1 MIIPLDCQVVASILH
16 ILTTSH
22 TMPFPTRKKIQE
34 ATPEQASAMIHE
46 HVFGNTKAGA
56 RWKDKE
62 GRLTKAPAYHN
73 SEVAMVDLLDRFRL
87 VMGKARPADPH
98 YNPAKEWFCGRLGE
112 FFIIAA
118 TPGGATCKATLIAMA
133 EQMAPKEE
141 LIEEADGEGN
151 T

>member
-1 MIIPLDCQVVASILH
+1 MTIPLDGQLVASILH
-16 ILTTSH
+16 ILTTYY
-22 TMPFPTRKKIQE
+22 TMPFPTREEIQA
-34 ATPEQASAMIHE
+34 ATPEQAAAFIHE
-46 HVFGNTKAGA
+46 HAFGNTKSGA

-87 VMGKARPADPH
+87 VMGKARPVDPH
-98 YNPAKEWFCGRLGE
+98 YNPNKEWFCGRLGE
-112 FFIIAA
+112 FFIVAA

-141 LIEEADGEGN
+141 PVEEEADE
-151 T
+151 TPA

>member
-1 MIIPLDCQVVASILH
+1 
-16 ILTTSH
+16 
-22 TMPFPTRKKIQE
+22 MPFPTRKEIQE

-56 RWKDKE
+56 RWKDRE

-118 TPGGATCKATLIAMA
+118 TPGGAVCKGTLIAMS
-133 EQMAPKEE
+133 EQMASKEGPV
-141 LIEEADGEGN
+141 EEADGEDN

>member
-1 MIIPLDCQVVASILH
+1 MTIPLDCQLVASILH

-22 TMPFPTRKKIQE
+22 TMPFPTRKEIQE

-56 RWKDKE
+56 RWKDRE

-118 TPGGATCKATLIAMA
+118 TPGGATCKATLIA
-133 EQMAPKEE
+133 QLGQPKDDEAGDEE
-141 LIEEADGEGN
+141 EEGA
-151 T
+151 

>member
-1 MIIPLDCQVVASILH
+1 
-16 ILTTSH
+16 
-22 TMPFPTRKKIQE
+22 MPFPTRKEIQE

-46 HVFGNTKAGA
+46 HIFGNSKAGA

-118 TPGGATCKATLIAMA
+118 TPGGAVCKAALIAQLDQGHEA
-133 EQMAPKEE
+133 AS
-141 LIEEADGEGN
+141 IEADGDEDE
-151 T
+151 TLA

>member
-22 TMPFPTRKKIQE
+22 TMPFPTRKEIQE

-56 RWKDKE
+56 RWKDRE

-87 VMGKARPADPH
+87 VMGKARPVDSC

-118 TPGGATCKATLIAMA
+118 TPGGATCKATLIA
-133 EQMAPKEE
+133 QLGQPKDDEAGDEE
-141 LIEEADGEGN
+141 EEGA
-151 T
+151 

>member
-22 TMPFPTRKKIQE
+22 TMPFPTRKEIQE
-34 ATPEQASAMIHE
+34 ATPEQASAFIHE

-56 RWKDKE
+56 RWKDRE

-98 YNPAKEWFCGRLGE
+98 YNPAKEWFCGRLGV

-118 TPGGATCKATLIAMA
+118 TPGGAACKATLIA
-133 EQMAPKEE
+133 QLGQPKDDEAGDEE
-141 LIEEADGEGN
+141 EEGA
-151 T
+151 

>member
-1 MIIPLDCQVVASILH
+1 MIIPLDYQVVASILH

-22 TMPFPTRKKIQE
+22 TMPFPTRKEIQE

-56 RWKDKE
+56 RWKDRE

-118 TPGGATCKATLIAMA
+118 TPGGATCKAALIA
-133 EQMAPKEE
+133 QLGQPKDDEAGDEE
-141 LIEEADGEGN
+141 EEGA
-151 T
+151 

>member
-22 TMPFPTRKKIQE
+22 TMPFPTRKEIQE

-56 RWKDKE
+56 RWKDRE

-118 TPGGATCKATLIAMA
+118 TPGGAACKAALIA
-133 EQMAPKEE
+133 QLGQPKDDEAGDEE
-141 LIEEADGEGN
+141 EEGA
-151 T
+151 